1 MKTSTN
7 QKRIWVPTSTFQ
19 WIEGAVHGVLK
30 NYKLIHSFRQRL
42 PDSLKGS
49 ETIKIIAQAW
59 NELSE
64 DARNQYEKKAAKDRE
79 RYKLEME
86 RWQAKIKKDGS
97 DEQISELKKLK
108 SKKK

>member
-1 MKTSTN
+1 MKVYEDLN
-7 QKRIWVPTSTFQ
+7 KPK
-19 WIEGAVHGVLK
+19 K
-30 NYKLIHSFRQRL
+30 NLSAYLHFSVDRRQRL

>member
-1 MKTSTN
+1 M
-7 QKRIWVPTSTFQ
+7 
-19 WIEGAVHGVLK
+19 
-30 NYKLIHSFRQRL
+30 
-42 PDSLKGS
+42 KGS